1 MSTAVATPPRTHLM
15 TADEFTEWCNRP
27 ENTDRHFE
35 LVRGEVVEMPSP
47 KKIHGVVT
55 SNVGYFL
62 GHYIRQQ
69 RKGYITTND
78 AGTLLERDPDT
89 IRGPDVAYFT
99 DANAFREL
107 HPAYGEVPP
116 VLAVEVL
123 SPDDR
128 VNKVLRKVDDYLGN
142 GVRVVWLVDPEEQSV
157 RVFRPGQPAHTLTA
171 EHEIDGGEDLPAFR
185 CAIREFFVLPED
197 PLPPATAPDA
207 PPAG

>member
-1 MSTAVATPPRTHLM
+1 M

-27 ENTDRHFE
+27 ENADRHFE

-47 KKIHGVVT
+47 KKIHGVVA
-55 SNVGYFL
+55 SNVAYFL

-99 DANAFREL
+99 DARTFREL
-107 HPAYGEVPP
+107 HRAYGEVPP

-128 VNKVLRKVDDYLGN
+128 VNKVLRKVDDYLNN
-142 GVRVVWLVDPEEQSV
+142 GVRVVWLIDPEEQSV
-157 RVFRPGQPAHTLTA
+157 RVFRPGQPGHTFAA
-171 EHEIDGGEDLPAFR
+171 EQEIDGGEDLPGFR
-185 CAIREFFVLPED
+185 CPIREFFALAEESSPQ
-197 PLPPATAPDA
+197 TAPADA
-207 PPAG
+207 PPAS